1 MQKSKTFLYDDL
13 VMSNEELAKVVSDE
27 MAKNDPEA
35 IMNMMISIEKESEE
49 IEPGALKEATPIAQM
64 VLIAQG
70 MYKYGFMMATY
81 YMNEALKASF
91 EEEKGGVV

>member
-35 IMNMMISIEKESEE
+35 IMDMMLSIGKESEE
-49 IEPGALKEATPIAQM
+49 IEPGVLKEAAPIAQM
-64 VLIAQG
+64 VFIAQG

-91 EEEKGGVV
+91 EEEKGGAV